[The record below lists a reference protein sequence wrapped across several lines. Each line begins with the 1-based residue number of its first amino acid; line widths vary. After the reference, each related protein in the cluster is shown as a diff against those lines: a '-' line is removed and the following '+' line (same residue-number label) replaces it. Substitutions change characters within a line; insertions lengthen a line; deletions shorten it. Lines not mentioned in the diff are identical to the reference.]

1 MRLALCI
8 TYERRNGHVYNSAG
22 KLLWNASDSLNRGE
36 TLWTDL
42 VRKDLFPYPAVSY
55 EFKKMAGVCFSFQ
68 LKFVMSIEHVFFL
81 SVDLVELALEYGF
94 ADKK

>member
-1 MRLALCI
+1 MKPVLCV
-8 TYERRNGHVYNSAG
+8 TYEKWNGHVYNSVG
-22 KLLWNASDSLNRGE
+22 KLLWNASDSLSWGE

-42 VRKDLFPYPAVSY
+42 VRKGLFPYSVSY
-55 EFKKMAGVCFSFQ
+55 EFKKMAGVRFNFQ
-68 LKFVMSIEHVFFL
+68 LKFVMSIARVFFL